1 MGGFATGRL
10 GWYGR
15 SRMGNGEEGSTVPR
29 VVAVI
34 CEDRSVLVVAPMEVQ
49 NWEEGS
55 DKQIN
60 NKLKKYLYGRPQ
72 G

>member
-1 MGGFATGRL
+1 MGGG
-10 GWYGR
+10 YE
-15 SRMGNGEEGSTVPR
+15 SRTSVGNGEEGSRVPR
-29 VVAVI
+29 ALAVI
-34 CEDRSVLVVAPMEVQ
+34 SEERSVVVVAPMEVQ